1 MSHIALDSELTL
13 RHAAGEPVS
22 VRATALAVTETDG
35 KISEC
40 CLTFEVS
47 PEVYRRIDEQALF
60 NLKPEE
66 RVTMPDAEFDP
77 DRNIEIQ
84 ARLAPETLVLLS
96 THATTPAAAEYLLEQ
111 NQNHP
116 DSPLLA
122 TENWFAL
129 YVTQQEPLPPGMEGE
144 LKIGYS
150 TTWVDPTPQP
160 PPRPRGGGEERGSHF
175 RNV

>member
-1 MSHIALDSELTL
+1 MPRIAPGSELTL
-13 RHAAGEPVS
+13 RDAAGEPVS
-22 VRATALAVTETDG
+22 VRATDLAVTETDR

-40 CLTFEVS
+40 RLTFEVS

-77 DRNIEIQ
+77 NRDIEIQ
-84 ARLAPETLVLLS
+84 ARLAPDTLVLLS
-96 THATTPAAAEYLLEQ
+96 AHATTPAAAAEYLLEQ

-150 TTWVDPTPQP
+150 TTWAD
-160 PPRPRGGGEERGSHF
+160 E
-175 RNV
+175 